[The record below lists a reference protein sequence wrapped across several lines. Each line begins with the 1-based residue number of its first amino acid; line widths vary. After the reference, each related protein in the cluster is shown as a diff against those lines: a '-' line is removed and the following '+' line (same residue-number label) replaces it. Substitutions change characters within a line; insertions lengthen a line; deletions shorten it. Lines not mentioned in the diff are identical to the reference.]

1 MTLSLHRLD
10 GEPLSLSLSHGRVIV
25 FCNAE
30 DMVSSTGWVAWG
42 INPSGITMPGT
53 QALAAFRDGASVI
66 VKKYDVSK
74 AVRDN
79 GKPLAPGPIS
89 VNYTTFSAEIVS
101 TMVTI
106 FGTLQLTPGQSLV
119 LNHVWQQG
127 PAVDLTTFTLSQH
140 NLAPENFQ
148 SVLVIDM
155 STAAAQS
162 VDLPYIRLKR
172 VSSLSL
178 I

>member
-1 MTLSLHRLD
+1 M
-10 GEPLSLSLSHGRVIV
+10 IV

-30 DMVSSTGWVAWG
+30 DLVYSTGWVAWG

-79 GKPLAPGPIS
+79 GKPLTPGPIS

-101 TMVTI
+101 TTVTI

-127 PAVDLTTFTLSQH
+127 PTVDLTTFTLAQH